1 VTPIAIISGDER
13 LVEQLRACGADPAR
27 FAPSDL
33 DGSPRLRQ
41 APPALVL
48 DIRRS
53 GEVPAGL
60 SAFCRQH
67 PACRVAVVM
76 TTLDPA
82 LMLEAMRAG
91 VSECIA
97 EPITGQVLEQ
107 ALQRLVALE
116 PPATAGQVIAFVG
129 AKGGVGTTTLAVNT
143 ATALARAT
151 KADVLLI
158 DLHVGH
164 GDAAL
169 YLGAE
174 PRFSVRDALANVHKV
189 DASFFAG
196 LVERSASGVNL
207 LSSGTS
213 PSPERTDENRLR
225 QLLDAGARMY
235 GVTVL
240 DVPRFDPGSLNTLD
254 AATTIV
260 VVTTHDLASLRSA
273 GDVAKT
279 LRQRYGSARVKVVLN
294 RLDRESM
301 ITREDVDRAA
311 GGSLAHQIPSDYRAA
326 VEALNAGRPLVLNPD
341 SRVGASMTAL
351 ARELAGVAN
360 DRPKKQTGILTRFVL
375 RRA

>member
-1 VTPIAIISGDER
+1 MTPIAIISGDER

-53 GEVPAGL
+53 AEVPAGL
-60 SAFCRQH
+60 AAFCRQH

-97 EPITGQVLEQ
+97 EPITGQVLEE
-107 ALQRLVALE
+107 ALRRLVALE
-116 PPATAGQVIAFVG
+116 PPATAGQVIAFIG

-143 ATALARAT
+143 AAALARAT

-158 DLHVGH
+158 DLHIGH

-174 PRFSVRDALANVHKV
+174 PRFSVGDALANVHKV

-196 LVERSASGVNL
+196 LVERSVPGVSL
-207 LSSGTS
+207 LSSGTDQS
-213 PSPERTDENRLR
+213 PNGTDEGRLR
-225 QLLDAGARMY
+225 QLLDAAGRMY

-240 DVPRFDPGSLNTLD
+240 DVPRFDPASLNTLD

-260 VVTTHDLASLRSA
+260 VVTTQELASLRSA
-273 GDVAKT
+273 SHVAET
-279 LRQRYGSARVKVVLN
+279 LRQRYGSSRVKVLLN
-294 RLDRESM
+294 RVDRESM
-301 ITREDVDRAA
+301 IAQGDVERAA
-311 GGSLAHQIPSDYRAA
+311 GGPVAHRIPSDYRAA
-326 VEALNAGRPLVLNPD
+326 VEALNAGRPLVLDGD
-341 SRVGASMTAL
+341 SRIGASMSAV
-351 ARELAGVAN
+351 ARDLAGVAKE
-360 DRPKKQTGILTRFVL
+360 RTKKQTGMLTRFVL